1 MRRVQK
7 EFVRALLGNW
17 GSSQV
22 GSSPKGGTSAVG
34 QSAAS
39 LSGHSL
45 LSSFAAAHPPI
56 TSSTVHILLRRQVHT
71 SPPTCGLSLP
81 AIAVPAD
88 ASKADHVLLQQQVIT
103 PAPPSPSPPTPE
115 AMQQVDLVRNQ
126 EELILKRLEEEG
138 RPFCEQLASAGTMD
152 ATGATVA
159 NWKEQR
165 LEMEA
170 SCEGITEHTASPAQI
185 EDSLPRYPDLTTGG
199 FVRFADYVGT
209 GVFAK
214 TGSLTAM
221 AAGMDMLG
229 TVIVGTI
236 TAVGGGAK
244 KINCNTTRTRQ
255 NAIGAICDIL
265 MAR

>member
-1 MRRVQK
+1 MRRVQN
-7 EFVRALLGNW
+7 EFVRALLGTW

-22 GSSPKGGTSAVG
+22 GSSPKGGEGTSAVR

-45 LSSFAAAHPPI
+45 LSSFAAAHPPT

-71 SPPTCGLSLP
+71 SPPSSLP

-88 ASKADHVLLQQQVIT
+88 AKDRVLLRQQVLT
-103 PAPPSPSPPTPE
+103 PKAPPSPLPPTPE
-115 AMQQVDLVRNQ
+115 EMQKVDLVRHQ

-138 RPFCEQLASAGTMD
+138 QQKP
-152 ATGATVA
+152 
-159 NWKEQR
+159 
-165 LEMEA
+165 
-170 SCEGITEHTASPAQI
+170 TASPAQI

-244 KINCNTTRTRQ
+244 QFI
-255 NAIGAICDIL
+255 AIQHVHDN
-265 MAR
+265 MP

>member
-1 MRRVQK
+1 MRRVQN
-7 EFVRALLGNW
+7 EFVRALLGT
-17 GSSQV
+17 SSQV
-22 GSSPKGGTSAVG
+22 GSSPRGGEGSAVG

-45 LSSFAAAHPPI
+45 LSSFAAAHPP
-56 TSSTVHILLRRQVHT
+56 TTGSTVHILLRRQVHT
-71 SPPTCGLSLP
+71 SPPSSLP

-88 ASKADHVLLQQQVIT
+88 ASKADHVLLRQQVLT
-103 PAPPSPSPPTPE
+103 PPSPLPPTPE
-115 AMQQVDLVRNQ
+115 EQVDLLRHQ
-126 EELILKRLEEEG
+126 EGRRRRLEEEG
-138 RPFCEQLASAGTMD
+138 QQNP
-152 ATGATVA
+152 
-159 NWKEQR
+159 
-165 LEMEA
+165 
-170 SCEGITEHTASPAQI
+170 TASPGQI

-244 KINCNTTRTRQ
+244 QFIAIYTYTTIRHRSHLRYSDCSSIELAQ
-255 NAIGAICDIL
+255 IVQHV
-265 MAR
+265 